1 MSFIVPLTQ
10 TYIYGWRWLVML
22 ETLTMTHGFVVTV
35 AVDDWYWRLWYTC
48 LWRSSSA
55 AVPGAADP
63 TSLLAR
69 GPPTDED
76 LIAPGGRQVLSWRR
90 GPKSRYGPWCCRV

>member
-35 AVDDWYWRLWYTC
+35 AVDDWYWRL
-48 LWRSSSA
+48 
-55 AVPGAADP
+55 
-63 TSLLAR
+63 
-69 GPPTDED
+69 
-76 LIAPGGRQVLSWRR
+76 
-90 GPKSRYGPWCCRV
+90 